1 MRVSVLGHPE
11 GVTSNLSANG
21 GPAPVRRL
29 GETTF
34 VLREDAGLGEQLD
47 PVRLE
52 AAAAN
57 SLAAVLRVPTGLW
70 EPPRQARPAG
80 CLGFLVLEGL
90 VARRVTVAGA
100 TWTELLG
107 PGDVLEPGRHDR
119 DLNASIPPS
128 VEFALLSEGRLA
140 VLGPRFLAR
149 MAAWPEVT
157 VALSMRVVERA
168 KSLSYVLAI
177 CGRVGVAE
185 RIVLMLRHLA
195 DRWGHVTRDGVVV
208 DLPGVTHELIASMI
222 GAARPSVSTALGE
235 LRRRGEIHRPAPGT
249 WLLCP
254 QGAAVAA

>member
-1 MRVSVLGHPE
+1 MRDRV
-11 GVTSNLSANG
+11 
-21 GPAPVRRL
+21 APVPRRL
-29 GETTF
+29 GETTL
-34 VLREDAGLGEQLD
+34 VLREDAGLGEHLD
-47 PVRLE
+47 PVRFE

-57 SLAAVLRVPTGLW
+57 SLAAVFRVARGPW

-107 PGDVLEPGRHDR
+107 PGDVLEPGRLDR

-128 VEFALLSEGRLA
+128 VDFELLSEGRLA

-157 VALSMRVVERA
+157 IALSTRLVERA
-168 KSLSYVLAI
+168 QSLSYVLAA

-185 RIVLMLRHLA
+185 RIVLVLRHLA

-208 DLPGVTHELIASMI
+208 DLPGVTHELIATMI
-222 GAARPSVSTALGE
+222 GAARPSVSTALGD
-235 LRRRGEIHRPAPGT
+235 LKRRGVVGRQAPGM

-254 QGAAVAA
+254 PGAAAPPGPRTDAAVAA